1 MIAVLLSLK
10 KKTPNINCKPKSL
23 QIGFYMSD
31 FFLWATF
38 AVYAAYAVQQLVI
51 SIGLFRLPPK
61 RRWNSLPFVTVV
73 VAARNEE
80 RNIARTLDSLVQL
93 DYPKDKLE
101 IIVSDGASTDRTCDI
116 VKAYCKLYPFVKL
129 HHADQNQPIRGKAN
143 AIHQAVLRASGE
155 FIMMTDADCTVQPTW
170 IRATLDYFTD
180 DVGLVCGI
188 TIPKPIN
195 LFAAMQLLD
204 WCYILGI
211 SSGRASLGFPI
222 GGIGN
227 NFNFRKIAYHEIGGY
242 ANIKFSITEDFAL
255 FQAMLK
261 SRWKIVFPI
270 LYETHNQ
277 TEPML
282 TLEELYEQKRRWS
295 LGGLDASMVHALLAG
310 FMFVAH
316 LLPVVSFAVIPLTAS
331 FATLGVKFLADA
343 LIILPVVIRL
353 RQTRS
358 LWAFALFETYYFL
371 FVFAVPM
378 ILAFSRKVK
387 WKGISYN
394 LLELRRS

>member
-1 MIAVLLSLK
+1 M
-10 KKTPNINCKPKSL
+10 N
-23 QIGFYMSD
+23 D

-38 AVYAAYAVQQLVI
+38 AVCAAYAVQQLVI
-51 SIGLFRLPPK
+51 LIGLFRLPPT
-61 RRWNSLPFVTVV
+61 RRWETLPFVTVV

-101 IIVSDGASTDRTCDI
+101 IIISDGASTDKTCAI
-116 VKAYCKLYPFVKL
+116 VKTYCKSYPFVKL
-129 HHADQNQPIRGKAN
+129 HHADQNQPIHGKAN

-170 IRATLDYFTD
+170 IRETLKYFTE

-211 SSGRASLGFPI
+211 SSGRAALGFPI

-227 NFNFRKIAYHEIGGY
+227 NFNFRKAAYHEIGGY
-242 ANIKFSITEDFAL
+242 AKIKFSVTEDFAL

-282 TLEELYEQKRRWS
+282 TLDELYEQKRRWS
-295 LGGLDASMVHALLAG
+295 LGGLDASMVHAFLAG

-316 LLPVVSFAVIPLTAS
+316 LLPLASFLVLPLTTSLA
-331 FATLGVKFLADA
+331 ALGVKLLADA
-343 LIILPVVIRL
+343 LIILPVVVRL

-358 LWAFALFETYYFL
+358 LLTFVLFEIYYFL

-378 ILAFSRKVK
+378 ILTLSREVK
-387 WKGISYN
+387 WKGVSYN